1 MYLLIENVSQVSNV
15 AHLLAYCLLALL
27 NVDLKIDLH
36 FHLIFSMQQGK
47 MFFFMGTIMALVQG
61 ECKVKYIFLVAHLI
75 FSYKR
80 NSNSKS
86 FIVNT
91 NINNFTGGY
100 VRRIPAGKEVKIATV
115 VS

>member
-1 MYLLIENVSQVSNV
+1 MIETVSQVSIV
-15 AHLLAYCLLALL
+15 ASCVLALL
-27 NVDLKIDLH
+27 NFNLKID

-61 ECKVKYIFLVAHLI
+61 ECKVKYIFLVTHLI
-75 FSYKR
+75 FSYNR
-80 NSNSKS
+80 NSNSNL
-86 FIVNT
+86 FIVKT
-91 NINNFTGGY
+91 FIYNFTGGY